1 MGATLSPETGTTTWT
16 IDPAH
21 TNAEFAVKHMMI
33 STVKGHFAD
42 VTGTIVLDENDLENS
57 HVEVSIPTV
66 TVDTRSAQRDGHLRS
81 ADFFNTDEYPAMVFA
96 SKHVT
101 PKGDG
106 QFEVLGDLTIKDVT
120 REVTLEVSDEGRG
133 RDPWGN
139 ETAAF
144 TASTKIDRTDWGLGW
159 NAALEAGGVLVSNE
173 IRIQLD
179 VQAVRG

>member
-1 MGATLSPETGTTTWT
+1 MDATLNSDTITTWA

-42 VTGTIVLDENDLENS
+42 VTGEIVLDQENLDNS
-57 HVEVSIPTV
+57 RVSVRIPTE
-66 TVDTRSAQRDGHLRS
+66 TVDTRSRQRDDHLRS
-81 ADFFNTDEYPAMVFA
+81 ADFFNTAEFPVMAFESTSVTRRDDGHFA
-96 SKHVT
+96 V
-101 PKGDG
+101 
-106 QFEVLGDLTIKDVT
+106 VGDLTIRDVT
-120 REVTLEVSDEGRG
+120 REVTLDVTDEGRG

-139 ETAAF
+139 EKAGF
-144 TASTKIDRTDWGLGW
+144 TASTRIDRTDWGLGW

-179 VQAVRG
+179 VQAKRA